1 MSENKI
7 MENETQQEDFIMH
20 PTVDFCFKE
29 LMANPEV
36 RKGFIAA
43 VFGIDPEKIEET
55 KLLPTILEP
64 EYADEKYGILDVHV
78 SMKSGEQLDL
88 EMQVVTTLYW
98 FQRTVFYLSK
108 MVTGQMKKGDS
119 YSKLQPCIHI
129 GILDYCFF
137 KDDDRFYHHIGLCDK
152 ETGEISTNLLQM
164 HIFELPKL
172 PPESRNETDL
182 THWMRFFGG
191 KRREDFAKMAEKDKY
206 IDEAYKEL
214 EQLSADERKRLEY
227 EAREKALRDHMM
239 FVESAHEMA
248 RQAVEKE
255 FAEARQKFE
264 AEKNNFEAEKNNLEA
279 EKNNLEAE
287 KNNLEAEK
295 NNLETEKNNLE
306 TERSNLELE
315 KSNLAEKKQDF
326 ENERRSLAE
335 EKQELK
341 QEIAEAGDNGIQR
354 MVELNQRLIK
364 ENRMDDLVKASADE
378 AYRQQLFEELGI

>member
-7 MENETQQEDFIMH
+7 MERETQQEDFIMH

-137 KDDDRFYHHIGLCDK
+137 KDDDRFYHHIGL
-152 ETGEISTNLLQM
+152 
-164 HIFELPKL
+164 
-172 PPESRNETDL
+172 
-182 THWMRFFGG
+182 
-191 KRREDFAKMAEKDKY
+191 
-206 IDEAYKEL
+206 
-214 EQLSADERKRLEY
+214 
-227 EAREKALRDHMM
+227 
-239 FVESAHEMA
+239 
-248 RQAVEKE
+248 
-255 FAEARQKFE
+255 
-264 AEKNNFEAEKNNLEA
+264 
-279 EKNNLEAE
+279 
-287 KNNLEAEK
+287 
-295 NNLETEKNNLE
+295 
-306 TERSNLELE
+306 
-315 KSNLAEKKQDF
+315 
-326 ENERRSLAE
+326 
-335 EKQELK
+335 
-341 QEIAEAGDNGIQR
+341 
-354 MVELNQRLIK
+354 
-364 ENRMDDLVKASADE
+364 
-378 AYRQQLFEELGI
+378 